1 MSTSK
6 DDGPVSMTSGVARL
20 KEDSQAS
27 MSELR
32 EFLGEMKGKSPTEML
47 GKVAQS
53 HLARAMFLAIIG
65 LSVFLIV
72 FTVVPAMFSEAK
84 ADGIQCLNK
93 SCNKLITMKGFRFCP
108 HCGTRKGEN
117 FPPSVGAAVAAAKT
131 DEKAEGTGD
140 AKQDRMA
147 KAAKAM
153 KIDEVKKGTPGN
165 IENLLDL
172 DLDK

>member
-1 MSTSK
+1 
-6 DDGPVSMTSGVARL
+6 MTSGVARL

-32 EFLGEMKGKSPTEML
+32 DFLGEMKGKSPTEML

-65 LSVFLIV
+65 LAVFLIV

-93 SCNKLITMKGFRFCP
+93 SCNKLVTMKGFRFCP

-117 FPPSVGAAVAAAKT
+117 FPPSAGGAAAAA
-131 DEKAEGTGD
+131 AESEAQADGSGD
-140 AKQDRMA
+140 AKTDRMA

-153 KIDEVKKGTPGN
+153 KIDEVKKGSPKN